1 MSEHISEALMYMYVH
16 VVQWY
21 SKCTCMYV
29 HVHTCTLCII
39 LLYASYMTFMYM
51 YMYVPYS
58 GYFSRGGNF
67 RDIRGRL
74 ISANIKLAKNY
85 TGEIFNPLITTPAY
99 SSATTCYG
107 VAAVL

>member
-1 MSEHISEALMYMYVH
+1 MTYFLSIQVGD
-16 VVQWY
+16 VR
-21 SKCTCMYV
+21 
-29 HVHTCTLCII
+29 TL
-39 LLYASYMTFMYM
+39 
-51 YMYVPYS
+51 PYS